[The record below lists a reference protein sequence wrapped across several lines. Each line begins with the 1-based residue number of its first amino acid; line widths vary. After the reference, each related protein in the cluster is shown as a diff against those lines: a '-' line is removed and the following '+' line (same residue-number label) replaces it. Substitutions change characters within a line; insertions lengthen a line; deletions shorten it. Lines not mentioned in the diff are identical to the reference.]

1 MIPFMII
8 VRMTRKL
15 ADRVGPCTKT
25 EHDQP
30 SSPLGDWHATALPWR
45 PQQLALIVNDQT
57 LLPVL
62 LPLAPAK
69 TMLDRFPHQLAEV
82 LTALRTHPD
91 DLTRIVDACAT
102 YRTAPTSSRSVIGS
116 MNEFTHLAS
125 RHRHELGTN
134 AHLIAL
140 SARLAHTPCGPLYKR
155 RVTPAEELKA
165 LLG

>member
-8 VRMTRKL
+8 IRMTRKL
-15 ADRVGPCTKT
+15 AARIGPWTQT
-25 EHDQP
+25 EHDHP
-30 SSPLGDWHATALPWR
+30 TGPLGDWHATALPWR
-45 PQQLALIVNDQT
+45 PQQLALLVNDQT

-62 LPLAPAK
+62 LALSPA
-69 TMLDRFPHQLAEV
+69 TTLLDRFPLQLAEV
-82 LTALRTHPD
+82 LTELKTPPD

-125 RHRHELGTN
+125 HHRHELSVN
-134 AHLIAL
+134 ADLIAL

-165 LLG
+165 IPR